1 MSNGQDNTFNAVL
14 SANDFS
20 KKLGVN
26 LSNMEDIAKTIKGA
40 INNGQVKDIGDVSSL
55 ISTDKLMKMI
65 QDQSSLMSCTL
76 ASLGGSSVLDQ
87 TALQNTLGT
96 ALSAVMGTMACS
108 LTNMQASIAKMSEL
122 SKQVENIKA
131 SIKSN
136 DIDALKNTV
145 K

>member
-76 ASLGGSSVLDQ
+76 ASLGGS
-87 TALQNTLGT
+87 
-96 ALSAVMGTMACS
+96 
-108 LTNMQASIAKMSEL
+108 
-122 SKQVENIKA
+122 
-131 SIKSN
+131 
-136 DIDALKNTV
+136 
-145 K
+145 